1 MCKVGAIL
9 FSYLVSILPAFVVRA
24 YNWDSVSSSY
34 LHPKGTR
41 TTYSYS
47 TTICR
52 HMCPP
57 MF

>member
-41 TTYSYS
+41 TTYSYYNL
-47 TTICR
+47 
-52 HMCPP
+52 
-57 MF
+57 